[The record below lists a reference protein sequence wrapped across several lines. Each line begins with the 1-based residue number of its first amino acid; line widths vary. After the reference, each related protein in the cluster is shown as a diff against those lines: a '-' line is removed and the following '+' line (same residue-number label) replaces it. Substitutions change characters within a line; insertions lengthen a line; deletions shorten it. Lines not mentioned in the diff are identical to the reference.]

1 MYIGHDYSLLG
12 IENQSYGSTISMDD
26 NAVGLTLIV
35 DRGQFVFNLPE
46 L

>member
-1 MYIGHDYSLLG
+1 MYIGHDHSLLG

-26 NAVGLTLIV
+26 NAVGLTLIL